1 MKKLLLLMGLSLLF
15 LVSCNDDNKTTDT
28 TNDNNQTTS
37 EVTNESSQ
45 EENNKTNEKSTD
57 EENDSN
63 KESSETQSTTEPTQG
78 NVENGGGYKDDSG
91 EEWIFLG

>member
-1 MKKLLLLMGLSLLF
+1 MKKILLLMGLSLLF

-28 TNDNNQTTS
+28 TNDNDQTTS
-37 EVTNESSQ
+37 EVANESSH
-45 EENNKTNEKSTD
+45 EEKKESTDKLPDEKSD
-57 EENDSN
+57 
-63 KESSETQSTTEPTQG
+63 SSESYETPSTQEPTQS